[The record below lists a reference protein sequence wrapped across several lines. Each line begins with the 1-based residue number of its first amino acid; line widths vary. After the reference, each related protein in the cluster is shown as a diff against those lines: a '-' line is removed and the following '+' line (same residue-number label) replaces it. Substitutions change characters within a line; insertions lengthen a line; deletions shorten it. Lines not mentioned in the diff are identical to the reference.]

1 MTEQDASPGVAG
13 PEPRRAP
20 RGLGALESQIMNAL
34 WDSTADLSV
43 QEVCTAL
50 GPGHNY
56 KTVMTVLNRLVEKQ
70 LLERQLDGRAFRYR
84 PTYTRQQFLRSVAD
98 ELVRGYLE
106 SYGSGSASHLARAVD
121 SVAPRSTPPPAA
133 PLTLEIDEPPRV
145 PIAWLLAAIVVLET
159 LVVLLRREQKR

>member
-1 MTEQDASPGVAG
+1 MTEQDASSGVAG

-20 RGLGALESQIMNAL
+20 RGLGALESRIMNAV

-43 QEVCTAL
+43 QEVCAAL

-121 SVAPRSTPPPAA
+121 TVAPRSAPPLTSA
-133 PLTLEIDEPPRV
+133 PTLEIDEPPRV

-159 LVVLLRREQKR
+159 LEVLLRREKKR